1 MRVTIKKPQEFE
13 AKYRKENA
21 IRTNEVN
28 TLYQQFKCV
37 WLTNIK
43 IAFGTKTQK
52 SQELMKELL
61 VISDFFKIALNT
73 VNIHF
78 FQATIRL
85 WTALYL

>member
-1 MRVTIKKPQEFE
+1 
-13 AKYRKENA
+13 
-21 IRTNEVN
+21 
-28 TLYQQFKCV
+28 
-37 WLTNIK
+37 
-43 IAFGTKTQK
+43 
-52 SQELMKELL
+52 MKELL